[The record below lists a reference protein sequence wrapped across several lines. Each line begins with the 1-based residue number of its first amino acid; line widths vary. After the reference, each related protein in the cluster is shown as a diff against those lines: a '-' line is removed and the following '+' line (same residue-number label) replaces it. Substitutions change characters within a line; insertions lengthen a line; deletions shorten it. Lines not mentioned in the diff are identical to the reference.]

1 MAGSG
6 ADDEGFSGCFDD
18 FSGDGGE
25 FVDAHDPGDLAHQA
39 FDEAEVAA
47 GDAGDRQGGLFDGG

>member
-1 MAGSG
+1 MFGRFRVRYQ
-6 ADDEGFSGCFDD
+6 GFLWLLRRD

-47 GDAGDRQGGLFDGG
+47 G